1 MIKTVRDFD
10 VKNKKVL
17 VRCDFNVP
25 LNKGSIEDDFRIKQ
39 TVSTIKY
46 LIKNK
51 AKVILMSHL
60 GSPKGIEKNL
70 RMDPIQKKLGQYLK
84 QDVLKTSDCIG
95 KEVEKAIS
103 KNQVVLLENL
113 RFHKE
118 EEENDAKFGK
128 ELAGLAD
135 IYIND
140 AFGVSHRKHA
150 SVVGV
155 PKHIPSGAGLLLEK
169 EVKILSKV
177 LEKPWRPL
185 VAIIGGVKA
194 SSKIKVIK
202 QLQKTADYLLIG
214 GKIANT
220 ILIVKGVIVGRSW
233 PSEDAVKEIKR
244 LDITP
249 ANLYMPLDNL
259 ISPDESGKTYIRESV
274 PARAGKDEFVFDIG
288 PETIKLFSKIIK
300 QAKMIVWA
308 GPMGLFENPL
318 FEKGTR
324 EIAEKIVRNY
334 KAYKIVGGGDT
345 IFAVSKFGLRDKF
358 DHVSTGGGA
367 MLDFLCGEKLPG
379 LKALENE
386 T

>member
-1 MIKTVRDFD
+1 MKTVKDFN

-25 LNKGSIEDDFRIKQ
+25 LDNGSIKDDFRIKQ
-39 TVSTIKY
+39 TIPTIEY
-46 LIKNK
+46 LIENN

-60 GSPKGIEKNL
+60 GSPKGIDKDL
-70 RMDPIQKKLGQYLK
+70 KMDPIQKKLSQYLK
-84 QDVLKTSDCIG
+84 QDVFKTSECIG
-95 KEVEKAIS
+95 KKVKKAIS
-103 KNQVVLLENL
+103 NNQVVLLENL
-113 RFHKE
+113 RFYKE
-118 EEENDAKFGK
+118 EENNDKFSK
-128 ELAGLAD
+128 ELAALAD

-169 EVKILSKV
+169 EVNILSKV
-177 LEKPWRPL
+177 LEKPCRPL
-185 VAIIGGVKA
+185 VVIVGGAKA

-202 QLQKTADYLLIG
+202 QLQKTADYVLIG

-220 ILIVKGVIVGRSW
+220 ILIVQGVIAGKSW
-233 PSEDAVKEIKR
+233 PSEDTVKEIKE

-249 ANLYMPLDNL
+249 DNLYMPLDNL
-259 ISPDESGKTYIRESV
+259 ISSDESGKTYVRESV
-274 PARAGKDEFVFDIG
+274 MDRGKKDEFVFDIG

-318 FEKGTR
+318 FEIGTR
-324 EIAEKIVRNY
+324 KIAEEIVSNH
-334 KAYKIVGGGDT
+334 KAHKIVGGGDT

-367 MLDFLCGEKLPG
+367 MLDFLSGEELPG

-386 T
+386 I

>member
-1 MIKTVRDFD
+1 MMKTIKDFN
-10 VKNKKVL
+10 VKDKKVL

-25 LNKGSIEDDFRIKQ
+25 LNKGSIEDNFRIKQ
-39 TVSTIKY
+39 TLPTIEY

-70 RMDPIQKKLGQYLK
+70 KMDPIQNKLSQYLK
-84 QDVLKTSDCIG
+84 QDVIKTSDCIG
-95 KEVEKAIS
+95 KEVEKIIS
-103 KNQVVLLENL
+103 KHQIVLLENL

-118 EEENDAKFGK
+118 EEENNAKFGK

-177 LEKPWRPL
+177 IEKPRRPL
-185 VAIIGGVKA
+185 VAIIGGAKA

-214 GKIANT
+214 GKIAST
-220 ILIVKGVIVGRSW
+220 ILTVKGVIIGKPW
-233 PSEDAVKEIKR
+233 PSEDAVKEIKG
-244 LDITP
+244 LDITS
-249 ANLYMPLDNL
+249 LYMPLDNL
-259 ISPDESGKTYIRESV
+259 ISLNESGKPYVRESA
-274 PARAGKDEFVFDIG
+274 PAQVRKNEFVFDIG

-300 QAKMIVWA
+300 QAKMIIWA
-308 GPMGLFENPL
+308 GPVGLFENPL
-318 FEKGTR
+318 FENGTR
-324 EIAEKIVRNY
+324 EIAEKIIGNHG
-334 KAYKIVGGGDT
+334 AYKIVGGGDT
-345 IFAVSKFGLRDKF
+345 LFAVSKLGLRDKF

-367 MLDFLCGEKLPG
+367 MLSFLSGEKLPG
-379 LKALENE
+379 LKALENA
-386 T
+386 

>member
-1 MIKTVRDFD
+1 MKTVKDFN

-25 LNKGSIEDDFRIKQ
+25 LDNGSIKDDFRIKQ
-39 TVSTIKY
+39 TIPTIEY
-46 LIKNK
+46 LIENN

-60 GSPKGIEKNL
+60 GSPKGIDKDL
-70 RMDPIQKKLGQYLK
+70 KMDPIQKKLSQYLK
-84 QDVLKTSDCIG
+84 QDVFKTSECIG
-95 KEVEKAIS
+95 KKVKKAIS
-103 KNQVVLLENL
+103 NNQVVLLENL
-113 RFHKE
+113 RFYKE
-118 EEENDAKFGK
+118 EENNDKFSK
-128 ELAGLAD
+128 ELAALAD

-169 EVKILSKV
+169 EVNILSKV
-177 LEKPWRPL
+177 LEKPCRPL
-185 VAIIGGVKA
+185 VVIVGGAKA

-202 QLQKTADYLLIG
+202 QLQKTADYVLIG

-220 ILIVKGVIVGRSW
+220 ILIVQGVIAGKSW
-233 PSEDAVKEIKR
+233 PSEDTVKEIKE

-249 ANLYMPLDNL
+249 DNLYMPLDNL
-259 ISPDESGKTYIRESV
+259 ISSDESGKTYVRESV
-274 PARAGKDEFVFDIG
+274 MDRGKKDEFVFVIG

-318 FEKGTR
+318 FEIGTR
-324 EIAEKIVRNY
+324 KIAEEIVSNH
-334 KAYKIVGGGDT
+334 KAHKIVGGGDT

-367 MLDFLCGEKLPG
+367 MLDFLSGEELPG

-386 T
+386 I